1 MTEWFV
7 EDGYEVVGNRR
18 ITEDEGYE
26 VHEEKIGDINDP
38 DYTMLTVLEGDEV
51 VAGATYE
58 GDGRGLEEATEGHV
72 DDDFEYNNPVSL
84 LNTEVVA
91 DGDGN
96 ASDHYDFK
104 DLDAL

>member
-7 EDGYEVVGNRR
+7 EDGYEVGNRR
-18 ITEDEGYE
+18 ITEEAGYE
-26 VHEEKIGDINDP
+26 VHEEKIGDVNEP
-38 DYTMLTVLEGDEV
+38 DYTMLTVFEDDEV

-58 GDGRGLEEATEGHV
+58 GDGRGLEEAAESHV

-84 LNTEVVA
+84 LNNPEIRA

-96 ASDHYDFK
+96 ASGHYDFK